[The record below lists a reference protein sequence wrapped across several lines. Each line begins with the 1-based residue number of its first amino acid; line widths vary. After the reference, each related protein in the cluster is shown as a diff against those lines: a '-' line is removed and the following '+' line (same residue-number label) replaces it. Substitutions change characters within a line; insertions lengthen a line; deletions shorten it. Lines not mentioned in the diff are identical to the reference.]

1 MEAAGSTESLL
12 KKRRSSVHPP
22 QVSATNEYFPKRSN
36 MGLWRGGRQPIKKRW
51 PLNLVSSPPTSDKSV
66 SIEN

>member
-22 QVSATNEYFPKRSN
+22 QVSATNEYFPKDRYGA
-36 MGLWRGGRQPIKKRW
+36 MEGGRQPTEPMVPR
-51 PLNLVSSPPTSDKSV
+51 LS
-66 SIEN
+66 